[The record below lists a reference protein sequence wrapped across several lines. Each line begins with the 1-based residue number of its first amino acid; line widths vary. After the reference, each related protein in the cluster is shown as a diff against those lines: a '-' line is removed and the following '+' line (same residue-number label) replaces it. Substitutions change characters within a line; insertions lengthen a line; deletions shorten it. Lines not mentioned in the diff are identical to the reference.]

1 MKMRLGFLQAIYR
14 CVAGVVL
21 LIAFSVSALG
31 SESGSLGGNGGDRT
45 VTLKCGK
52 NQRIVG
58 YQAKFGDVLDRVR
71 FLCRAINEDGTWGST
86 FGYTAWSGKSGGN
99 TAVNKTCQGNRFA
112 ASVNAT
118 LGNYWSKT
126 VLAGLALS
134 CVNSD
139 NTFKRVG
146 SSSSVSHKKSG
157 SWKSWKGCP
166 KNGLAIGAKLRV
178 GHVVDSI
185 KLLCENPRPE
195 PVSFKPLPPPV
206 KIIETPLAGIV
217 GSSFGWNKGISASD
231 VSKYKFNSL
240 PATSN
245 TCSNANSQ
253 NCRRAKSGDTVK
265 DIVTSK
271 NIYVRSSDKK
281 PCYDCHVKVNYNG
294 IGWSANA
301 SKSAVCNELAN
312 FGSPS
317 AGKPKELRDF
327 FANWRAR
334 GCP

>member
-1 MKMRLGFLQAIYR
+1 MKMRLGSLQAIYH

-21 LIAFSVSALG
+21 LIAFSASALG
-31 SESGSLGGNGGDRT
+31 SESGSLGGNGGKKT
-45 VTLKCGK
+45 VTLKCGS

-58 YQAKFGDVLDRVR
+58 YQAKFGNVLDRVR
-71 FLCRAINEDGTWGST
+71 FLCRAIDENGDWGST
-86 FGYTAWSGKSGGN
+86 FGYTAWSGNSGGN
-99 TAVNKTCQGNRFA
+99 TIINKTCPGGRFA

-118 LGNYWSKT
+118 LGSYFGIT
-126 VLAGLALS
+126 VLNGLALS

-139 NTFKRVG
+139 NTFQRVG
-146 SSSSVSHKKSG
+146 SSNSISHTKGG

-166 KNGLAIGAKLRV
+166 NKGLATGAKLRV
-178 GHVVDSI
+178 GNVVDSI
-185 KLLCENPRPE
+185 RLVCEDPRPAPAPKLQINPGLKLKQIE
-195 PVSFKPLPPPV
+195 PLFPV
-206 KIIETPLAGIV
+206 AGY
-217 GSSFGWNKGISASD
+217 GWSKGISASD
-231 VSKYKFNSL
+231 ASKYKFNSL